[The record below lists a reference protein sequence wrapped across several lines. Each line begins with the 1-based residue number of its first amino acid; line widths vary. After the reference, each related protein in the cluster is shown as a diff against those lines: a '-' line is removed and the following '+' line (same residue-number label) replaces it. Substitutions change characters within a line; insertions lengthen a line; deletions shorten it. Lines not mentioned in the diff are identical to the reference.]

1 MANTF
6 GREPAREKHAI
17 RERNGHLCPAE
28 LSGGKPLGFRKST
41 PTTDYYYLQSVGQAI
56 ESRFR
61 SNRHALADKNTFD
74 P

>member
-28 LSGGKPLGFRKST
+28 LSGGKPLG
-41 PTTDYYYLQSVGQAI
+41 PTTDYYLQSVGQAM

-61 SNRHALADKNTFD
+61 SNRHARR
-74 P
+74 